1 MIKIIAILW
10 FLFTVVSGLNI
21 DCYYITSFIQEHD
34 VLLYPETEARL
45 HRECPSVSAHIV
57 SGSKIYDGVVE
68 TLLNRVDGSPDCD
81 GDSFRDKEEDKILRT
96 IGLNCKKLKS

>member
-57 SGSKIYDGVVE
+57 SGSTLYDGVVE
-68 TLLNRVDGSPDCD
+68 TLLNRVDGSPDCKIWD
-81 GDSFRDKEEDKILRT
+81 EEDKILKT
-96 IGLNCKKLKS
+96 IGLSCKKLKS